1 MLEVVGIL
9 VVVLGA
15 DEPTVAAAEVEGP
28 IATDAS
34 EPVAGGDVGA
44 VAEERT

>member
-1 MLEVVGIL
+1 MLEVAGIL

>member
-34 EPVAGGDVGA
+34 EPVAV
-44 VAEERT
+44 